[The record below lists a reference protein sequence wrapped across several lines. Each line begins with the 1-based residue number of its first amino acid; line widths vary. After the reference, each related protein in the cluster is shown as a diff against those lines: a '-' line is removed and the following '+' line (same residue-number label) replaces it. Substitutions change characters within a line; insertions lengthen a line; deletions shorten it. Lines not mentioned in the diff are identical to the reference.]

1 MSKVSKVRDFSK
13 ERKELQAKGL
23 APDWLSTQG
32 YQLLATK
39 YLNEGSKNPK
49 DQYERIA
56 KTLAQYVGDKYPE
69 WWDDIEYWKGK
80 TWEQAFFSILW
91 DGFLSPSTPVLS
103 NTGTNLG
110 QSVSC
115 SGSYVGDSVYDFYE
129 TRKLNALLSKEGF
142 GTSAYLGDIRPRG
155 SKMKAGEASGAQP
168 VAEMFVDDSKKISQG
183 SQRRGAVAWY
193 YPIDGGDFYELAHY
207 LETDTDGNNAGW
219 CLSDSFFNKLTV
231 EKDKDAIKRWGQM
244 LSCKT
249 SVGSGYQF
257 FVDKANRQRPQAYVN
272 NNLYVKASQLCSEIV
287 LFSDQDHC
295 YTCVLSSENL
305 RKWYERPKMLSF
317 VATVF
322 LDCVCEDFIQKGKS
336 IKGIE
341 KAIRFTEKGRALGLG
356 TMAFHTLLLDNN
368 IVYGSLES
376 QMLNHTIYKTIQA
389 EATEGSKWLAK
400 EFGEPEWCKGTGM
413 RNTHLTAIAPTKS
426 TALILGGVS
435 EGINPQPAF
444 VFTQSTPSGEVVRID
459 PSFLALLKK
468 KGLYVSEDDQATK
481 NLLGDINSHKGSIQH
496 RPEFTDQEKEVYR
509 TAFEINPYDH
519 IDLVDYRQQFIC
531 QAQSCNLF
539 IANATGKE
547 ISKIYLYAYAKPN
560 IISLYYHTGLRDA
573 NIKTNFEC
581 SSCE

>member
-1 MSKVSKVRDFSK
+1 MVKVRNFSK
-13 ERKELQAKGL
+13 ERKSLQEQGL
-23 APDWLSTQG
+23 APEWLTTQG
-32 YQLLATK
+32 YQLLVTK
-39 YLNEGSKNPK
+39 YINGESKNPK
-49 DQYERIA
+49 DQYQRIA
-56 KTLAQYVGDKYPE
+56 KTLAQYVGDKYPD
-69 WWDDIEYWKGK
+69 WWDEIEYWKGK
-80 TWEQAFFSILW
+80 TWEDAFFSILW

-115 SGSYVGDSVYDFYE
+115 SGAYVGDSVYDFYE
-129 TRKLNALLSKEGF
+129 SRLQNALLSKEGF
-142 GTSAYLGDIRPRG
+142 GTSAYIGDIRPRG
-155 SKMKAGEASGAQP
+155 SAMKGGEASGAQP

-183 SQRRGAVAWY
+183 SARRGAVAWY
-193 YPIDGGDFYELAHY
+193 YPIDGGDFYELVHY
-207 LETDTDGNNAGW
+207 LETDTDGNNGGW
-219 CLSDSFFNKLTV
+219 CLTDAFKERLESG
-231 EKDKDAIKRWGQM
+231 DKDAIKRWGQM

-257 FVDKANRQRPQAYVN
+257 FSDKAMRQRPKAYLN
-272 NNLYVKASQLCSEIV
+272 HNLDVKASQLCTEIT
-287 LFSDQDHC
+287 LFSDQQHT

-322 LDCVCEDFIQKGKS
+322 LDCVCEDFIQKAKDL
-336 IKGIE
+336 KGIE

-356 TMAFHTLLLDNN
+356 AMAFHTLLLDNN

-376 QMLNHTIYKTIQA
+376 QILNHTIFKTIQD
-389 EATEGSKWLAK
+389 EATQGSQWLA
-400 EFGEPEWCKGTGM
+400 EVLGEPEWCKGTGM

-459 PSFLALLKK
+459 PSFLGLLKK
-468 KGLYVSEDDQATK
+468 KGLYVNEDDETTK
-481 NLLGDINSHKGSIQH
+481 KLLSDISGHKGSIQH
-496 RPEFTDQEKEVYR
+496 RAEFTEAEKEVFR
-509 TAFEINPYDH
+509 TAFEQNPYDH

-531 QAQSCNLF
+531 QAQSCNVF

-547 ISKIYLYAYAKPN
+547 ISKVYFYAYAKPN

-573 NIKTNFEC
+573 SIKTNFEC

>member
-1 MSKVSKVRDFSK
+1 MGKVRNFSK
-13 ERKELQAKGL
+13 ERKSLQEQGL
-23 APDWLSTQG
+23 APEWLTTQG
-32 YQLLATK
+32 YQLLTTK
-39 YLNEGSKNPK
+39 YINGESKNPK
-49 DQYERIA
+49 DQYQRIA
-56 KTLAQYVGDKYPE
+56 KTLAQYVGDKYPD
-69 WWDDIEYWKGK
+69 WWDEIEYWKGK
-80 TWEQAFFSILW
+80 TWEDAFFSILW

-115 SGSYVGDSVYDFYE
+115 SGAYVGDSVYDFYE
-129 TRKLNALLSKEGF
+129 SRLQNALLSKEGF
-142 GTSAYLGDIRPRG
+142 GTSAYIGDIRPRG
-155 SKMKAGEASGAQP
+155 SAMKGGEASGAQP

-183 SQRRGAVAWY
+183 SARRGAVAWY
-193 YPIDGGDFYELAHY
+193 YPIDGGDFYELVHY
-207 LETDTDGNNAGW
+207 LETDTDGNNGGW
-219 CLSDSFFNKLTV
+219 CLTDAFKERLESG
-231 EKDKDAIKRWGQM
+231 DKDAIKRWGQM

-257 FVDKANRQRPQAYVN
+257 FSDKAMRQRPKAYLN
-272 NNLYVKASQLCSEIV
+272 HNLDVKASQLCTEIT
-287 LFSDQDHC
+287 LFSDQQHT

-322 LDCVCEDFIQKGKS
+322 LDCVCEDFIQKAKDL
-336 IKGIE
+336 KGIE

-356 TMAFHTLLLDNN
+356 AMAFHTLLLDNN

-376 QMLNHTIYKTIQA
+376 QMLNHTIFKTIQD
-389 EATEGSKWLAK
+389 EATQGSQWLA
-400 EFGEPEWCKGTGM
+400 EVLGEPEWCKGTGM

-459 PSFLALLKK
+459 PSFLGLLKK
-468 KGLYVSEDDQATK
+468 KGLYVNEDDESTK
-481 NLLGDINSHKGSIQH
+481 KLLSDISGHKGSIQH
-496 RPEFTDQEKEVYR
+496 RAEFTEVEKEVFR
-509 TAFEINPYDH
+509 TAFEQNPYDH

-531 QAQSCNLF
+531 QAQSCNVF

-547 ISKIYLYAYAKPN
+547 ISKVYFYAYAKPN

-573 NIKTNFEC
+573 SIKTNFEC

>member
-1 MSKVSKVRDFSK
+1 MVKVRNFSK
-13 ERKELQAKGL
+13 ERKSLQEQGL
-23 APDWLSTQG
+23 APEWLTTQG
-32 YQLLATK
+32 YQLLVTK
-39 YLNEGSKNPK
+39 YINGESKNPK
-49 DQYERIA
+49 DQYQRIA
-56 KTLAQYVGDKYPE
+56 KTLAQYVGDKYPD
-69 WWDDIEYWKGK
+69 WWDEIEYWKGK
-80 TWEQAFFSILW
+80 TWEDAFFSILW

-115 SGSYVGDSVYDFYE
+115 SGAYVGDSVYDFYE
-129 TRKLNALLSKEGF
+129 SRLQNALLSKEGF
-142 GTSAYLGDIRPRG
+142 GTSAYIGDIRPRG
-155 SKMKAGEASGAQP
+155 SAMKGGEASGAQP

-183 SQRRGAVAWY
+183 SARRGAVAWY
-193 YPIDGGDFYELAHY
+193 YPIDGGDFYELVHY
-207 LETDTDGNNAGW
+207 LETDTDGNNGGW
-219 CLSDSFFNKLTV
+219 CLTDAFKERLESG
-231 EKDKDAIKRWGQM
+231 DKDAIKRWGQM

-257 FVDKANRQRPQAYVN
+257 FSDKAMRQRPKAYLN
-272 NNLYVKASQLCSEIV
+272 HNLDVKASQLCTEIT
-287 LFSDQDHC
+287 LFSDQQHT

-322 LDCVCEDFIQKGKS
+322 LDCVCEDFIQKAKDL
-336 IKGIE
+336 KGIE

-356 TMAFHTLLLDNN
+356 AMAFHTLLLDNN

-376 QMLNHTIYKTIQA
+376 QMLNHTIFKTIQD
-389 EATEGSKWLAK
+389 EATQGSQWLA
-400 EFGEPEWCKGTGM
+400 EVLGEPEWCKGTGM

-459 PSFLALLKK
+459 PSFLGLLKK
-468 KGLYVSEDDQATK
+468 KGLYVNEDDETTK
-481 NLLGDINSHKGSIQH
+481 KLLSDISGHKGSIQH
-496 RPEFTDQEKEVYR
+496 RAEFTEAEKEVFR
-509 TAFEINPYDH
+509 TAFEQNPYDH

-531 QAQSCNLF
+531 QAQSCNVF

-547 ISKIYLYAYAKPN
+547 ISKVYFYAYAKPN

-573 NIKTNFEC
+573 SIKTNFEC